1 MVLKKEKMLKHLD
14 NAIEK
19 QVPDIWDDIQNKV
32 HRTENL
38 GYQGDIIMQNNVTAK
53 NKKRGLYKRLSI
65 AAAICLITVSTLTF
79 TPALA
84 AFQEALDKIFS
95 SKHIDDSGLKMAIND
110 GHGQTVNQTY
120 YDKKHDI
127 TVHFESVLTDDKET
141 KLLLT
146 YQSKKT
152 NLKHYYVDI
161 FEGKSSI
168 KLIVG
173 NTPKKRLH
181 SVGWGS
187 RYYDAKENK
196 VVEAESFDSIKE
208 YEGQN
213 IRLEIENLTIY
224 DDQKTG
230 EVKTIWPLEFKLG
243 KSAISTRETVNV
255 DKEFSFEKQNYRI
268 KQVEFS
274 AMETRV
280 VVTGSDTKLIT
291 ENGEKYHVMSKLE
304 HQFLHART
312 FNKKYGYIV
321 DKKKSGV
328 FLRSAGKR
336 VDPIFSKGEV
346 QGADDEYIMFFAPVK
361 DRKKCVLEVG
371 EDIKIPL
378 KK

>member
-1 MVLKKEKMLKHLD
+1 MEKEKMLKHLD
-14 NAIEK
+14 QAIEK
-19 QVPDIWDDIQNKV
+19 QVPDVWDEIQNKV
-32 HRTENL
+32 HRIEKL
-38 GYQGDIIMQNNVTAK
+38 GYKGDMVMQNNDTAH
-53 NKKRGLYKRLSI
+53 NKKRRLYKRLSI
-65 AAAICLITVSTLTF
+65 VAAICLITVSTLTF

-84 AFQEALDKIFS
+84 AIQEALDKIFS
-95 SKHIDDSGLKMAIND
+95 SKHIDDTGLKMAINE
-110 GHGQTVNQTY
+110 GRGQTVNQTY

-152 NLKHYYVDI
+152 NLQHYYVDI

-173 NTPKKRLH
+173 DGQKKRLH
-181 SVGWGS
+181 TVGWGS

-196 VVEAESFDSIKE
+196 VFEAESFDSIKE

-230 EVKTIWPLEFKLG
+230 EVKTKWPLEFKLG

-255 DKEFSFEKQNYRI
+255 DKEFTFENQNYRI

-280 VVTGSDTKLIT
+280 VVTGSDTKLII
-291 ENGEKYHVMSKLE
+291 ENGEKFHVLSKLE
-304 HQFLHART
+304 HQFLHARK

-321 DKKKSGV
+321 DNKKSGV

-336 VDPIFSKGEV
+336 ADPIFSKGEV

-361 DRKKCVLEVG
+361 DRQNCVLEVG

-378 KK
+378 AK